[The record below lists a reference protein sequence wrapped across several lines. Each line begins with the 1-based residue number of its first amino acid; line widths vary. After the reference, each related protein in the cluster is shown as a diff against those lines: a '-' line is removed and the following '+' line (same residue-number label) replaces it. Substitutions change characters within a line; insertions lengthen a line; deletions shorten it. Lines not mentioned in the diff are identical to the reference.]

1 LGYGTKTN
9 LNLSSF
15 LRGERVKRRGL
26 VEEEGDK
33 RRGVIGERREGGEE
47 EGRGKREERGVL
59 RSSGTLCIFASELRT
74 TNKVQ
79 QWVV

>member
-9 LNLSSF
+9 LNLPSF

-33 RRGVIGERREGGEE
+33 RRGVIGERREEGEE

-59 RSSGTLCIFASELRT
+59 RSFGTLRIFASELRT
-74 TNKVQ
+74 TSEV
-79 QWVV
+79 